1 MANVVLNWPDSPAE
15 EMVTRY
21 IVKMDGELAGETAEP
36 TFIFPDISPGAHEFT
51 VTPMNIWGPGPESSP
66 VSTPPICSQILGAN
80 ISIQII
86 I

>member
-15 EMVTRY
+15 EMVTKY
-21 IVKMDGELAGETAEP
+21 IVKMDGGMVGETPES
-36 TFIFPDISPGAHEFT
+36 TFTIADIPPGAHEFT

-80 ISIQII
+80 ITIQII
-86 I
+86 V